1 MDYGHRQYTARQ
13 LLATLE
19 RDVVLRGRLPKFSE
33 LAYRSDG
40 PSVETYLDLLGEGDW
55 FSLQVGLSA
64 WLSAHGYLLDNEGQ
78 LVSKLP
84 PPPTPPPVAEKPP
97 SSGEAQGPMSARELR
112 AAAERERKKAKSQP
126 RKQPGMPDVAN
137 ERDWTRAEL
146 PTLVE
151 ACHRVIER
159 RFPSASAK
167 GQQLIGS
174 KLVTA
179 LASLIQG
186 QAFSF
191 DDGRHLV
198 RTLTALLFPEA
209 LTNQLCVHPLFWRD
223 DPLGGLIAQANGVL
237 YPERDLIT
245 VAETVDLL
253 QLDYLELVD
262 RLSHNELTLIFTR
275 SYAFS
280 RAEVATILARQRRDE
295 GGDALA

>member
-19 RDVVLRGRLPKFSE
+19 RDVVLRGRLPMFSE

-64 WLSAHGYLLDNEGQ
+64 WLVAHGYLLDKEGQ
-78 LVSKLP
+78 LVSTMPPPATPPPEAEP
-84 PPPTPPPVAEKPP
+84 PPPGSHDRPT
-97 SSGEAQGPMSARELR
+97 GMSARELR
-112 AAAERERKKAKSQP
+112 AAAERERKKKAQP
-126 RKQPGMPDVAN
+126 KKPTAPDFTN
-137 ERDWTRAEL
+137 EQDWSRAEL
-146 PTLVE
+146 PALIE

-159 RFPSASAK
+159 RFPSATAK
-167 GQQLIGS
+167 GQQLIGA

-179 LASLIQG
+179 LAGFVQG
-186 QAFSF
+186 QAIRAE
-191 DDGRHLV
+191 DGRNLI
-198 RTLTALLFPEA
+198 RTLTGLLFPDA
-209 LTNQLCVHPLFWRD
+209 STNQLCIHPMFWRD

-237 YPERDLIT
+237 YPERDLIS

-253 QLDYLELVD
+253 QIDYPELVD

-280 RAEVATILARQRRDE
+280 RAEVAAILADQPKD
-295 GGDALA
+295 DTVPPTA